1 MIKVPKKRGRKP
13 KGGVIIES
21 SQISNV
27 SNINT
32 VNNIIIHLKCN
43 IKDINNDNYNTLDFK
58 QNKKPLLNFKEF
70 DNSNDNDNNDNEN
83 KDNNFYGLNLKENTI
98 NKISNIDTKI
108 NENENS
114 SNIESKLKDLHYKLH
129 HNIILNTR
137 SACFWCTCNFDT
149 PTIYIPK
156 YELNNTYHVYGCFCT
171 PQCAVAYLLQEN
183 INTSVKFERYY
194 LLNHIYGEIYDYNIN
209 FKPAPNPYYILD
221 KYYGNLTIEEY
232 RKILNNNN
240 KLLLIIDKPMTKMT
254 PELHDNNET
263 GLLNNNSS
271 LFNSKIIY
279 NKSNILKDNFGIIN

>member
-1 MIKVPKKRGRKP
+1 MIKLPKKRGRKP
-13 KGGVIIES
+13 KGGIIVES
-21 SQISNV
+21 NQINNSLTT
-27 SNINT
+27 NT

-43 IKDINNDNYNTLDFK
+43 IKDINSNNYNTLDFK
-58 QNKKPLLNFKEF
+58 QNKTPLLNFKEI
-70 DNSNDNDNNDNEN
+70 DNNDNNDNSNEN
-83 KDNNFYGLNLKENTI
+83 NKSVNCNDNCNNCKDVEVKD
-98 NKISNIDTKI
+98 KDKI
-108 NENENS
+108 NEYSNFNN
-114 SNIESKLKDLHYKLH
+114 NIESKLKELHYKLH

-156 YELNNTYHVYGCFCT
+156 YELNSKYFVYGCFCT

-183 INTSVKFERYY
+183 ISSSIKFERYY
-194 LLNHIYGEIYDYNIN
+194 LLNHIYGEIFNHNIH

-240 KLLLIIDKPMTKMT
+240 KLLLIIDKPMTKIT

-271 LFNSKIIY
+271 LFNSKIVY
-279 NKSNILKDNFGIIN
+279 NKSSILKDNFGIIN

>member
-21 SQISNV
+21 SQINNV
-27 SNINT
+27 SNNNT
-32 VNNIIIHLKCN
+32 INNIIIHLKCN
-43 IKDINNDNYNTLDFK
+43 IKDINCNNYNTLDIK

-70 DNSNDNDNNDNEN
+70 DNDNEN
-83 KDNNFYGLNLKENTI
+83 NKDSNTNDDTKFCVLKQNSI
-98 NKISNIDTKI
+98 SKSSNIDIKI
-108 NENENS
+108 EENNNS
-114 SNIESKLKDLHYKLH
+114 NTNIESKLKDLHYKLH

-183 INTSVKFERYY
+183 INTSIKFERYY